1 MIDSEDE
8 QPSLPLD
15 DEADIG
21 SLEQGGNS
29 LTEVIEVPL
38 SDDEDD
44 SKWLSAHLQN
54 NLVTVKQSSAG
65 VEYLV
70 MNYPNDGMKDSDGE
84 L

>member
-29 LTEVIEVPL
+29 LTEVVEVPL

-54 NLVTVKQSSAG
+54 NLVTVKQSCAG
-65 VEYLV
+65 VEDLV
-70 MNYPNDGMKDSDGE
+70 MNYPNDGMKDNDG
-84 L
+84 